1 MVGVDVLSEQRDLA
15 VALGLAV
22 AGFAYDGAAVPA
34 PFGAPGVRDDAVGAD
49 VVAAPHYGDECGNA
63 VLVYADRR
71 DVAVGFLAGQQHV
84 DLGVSRCGGG
94 KQLRKSS
101 VRIRARYKV
110 NLAGLEE
117 LVLQSLCH
125 TSEYANDDV
134 RIAPALQVELV
145 NAAPDALLCIV
156 SDGTGVGKYD
166 VRLVH

>member
-1 MVGVDVLSEQRDLA
+1 M
-15 VALGLAV
+15 
-22 AGFAYDGAAVPA
+22 
-34 PFGAPGVRDDAVGAD
+34 
-49 VVAAPHYGDECGNA
+49 
-63 VLVYADRR
+63 
-71 DVAVGFLAGQQHV
+71 
-84 DLGVSRCGGG
+84 SRCSGG

-110 NLAGLEE
+110 NLAGLKE